1 MRLSLLLILVPA
13 LLPVILILRYVYRL
27 DKNEREPLGFVLIVV
42 ALGAAFSLPCG
53 FVESFLTNIFAAIYD
68 TSTVKFAWIENTI
81 CVALVEEFSKWLVI
95 MVFVWKNHNFDYRYD
110 GIVYAVS
117 ASLGFAALENILY
130 ISLFGTGIAF
140 GRALFSI
147 PGHTTFGVFM
157 GFYMSRAKASMLA
170 GNARGLRRYKLLAL
184 VIPMLIH
191 GMYDFLLSDQANAAG
206 YGGWFFGFV
215 ILLDIIAW
223 ILIKHDF
230 RTDKRLDNSS
240 FPPGM

>member
-42 ALGAAFSLPCG
+42 ALGAAFALPCG
-53 FVESFLTNIFAAIYD
+53 SVESFLTGIFSAIYN

-81 CVALVEEFSKWLVI
+81 CVALVEELSKWLVI
-95 MVFVWKNHNFDYRYD
+95 MIFVWRNHNFDFRYD

-117 ASLGFAALENILY
+117 ASLGFAALENVLY
-130 ISLFGTGIAF
+130 ISQFGTSIAL
-140 GRALFSI
+140 GRAIFSI

-157 GFYMSRAKASMLA
+157 GFYISRAKTAFLD
-170 GNARGLRRYKLLAL
+170 GNTRSLRRYKILAL

-191 GMYDFLLSDQANAAG
+191 GLYDFLLSDQAGDAG
-206 YGGWFFGFV
+206 YSVWFFAYV
-215 ILLDIIAW
+215 IVLDIIAW
-223 ILIKHDF
+223 IVIKHEF
-230 RTDKRLDNSS
+230 RTDRPL
-240 FPPGM
+240 